1 MANRL
6 MSLAIGLVLSLA
18 AAPALAQFGAPGQ
31 ASRGASQAPAAPE
44 LSPPPEITG
53 DVVGGNLPSQ
63 TLKFGIGL
71 AETWVAERISWGA
84 TNALREDLASH
95 LLHLDAA
102 HTLEEHAVMDGW
114 VLIDTHLDA
123 GPLVAERAA

>member
-6 MSLAIGLVLSLA
+6 MSLAVGLALSLA

-71 AETWVAERISWGA
+71 AETSPQFRSVKYFSDI
-84 TNALREDLASH
+84 
-95 LLHLDAA
+95 LDKR
-102 HTLEEHAVMDGW
+102 TGGKLKVQ
-114 VLIDTHLDA
+114 IF
-123 GPLVAERAA
+123 PNS